1 MKVLRGI
8 AIAILGFLGVSA
20 MVGAIPLILD
30 PTGRMLSMPM
40 NLLEYSPFHS
50 YLIPG
55 IILLTANGF
64 LSLWV
69 LYISVRRRQ
78 GYGWWVAFQGCVIAG
93 WIVVEMIMLRM
104 VIWAHYVYL
113 AVGITLI
120 SLGLALRREN
130 RTA

>member
-1 MKVLRGI
+1 
-8 AIAILGFLGVSA
+8 
-20 MVGAIPLILD
+20 
-30 PTGRMLSMPM
+30 
-40 NLLEYSPFHS
+40 
-50 YLIPG
+50 
-55 IILLTANGF
+55 
-64 LSLWV
+64 
-69 LYISVRRRQ
+69 
-78 GYGWWVAFQGCVIAG
+78 VAFQGCVIAG

>member
-30 PTGRMLSMPM
+30 PTGRMLSMPLS
-40 NLLEYSPFHS
+40 LLEHSPFHN

-55 IILLTANGF
+55 IILLMANGF

-69 LYISVRRRQ
+69 LYISARRRQ

-104 VIWAHYVYL
+104 AMWAHYVYL
-113 AVGITLI
+113 AVGIALI
-120 SLGLALRREN
+120 LLGLALKRDN
-130 RTA
+130 LTS

>member
-30 PTGRMLSMPM
+30 PTGRMLSMPL